1 MKPIVFD
8 KIDHTTIC
16 KRQVRNKI
24 YTGKAICH
32 PHDYDFESTL
42 VGQNYAYSRSLIA
55 ELCDNRD
62 AKAEQLK
69 VLKHVYNIMEQNK
82 NVRLES
88 EECYILRRQIAVTER
103 DLQELRDLIRA
114 MRKDLRNTIEGRD
127 KMYARLREIRREQNV
142 SNYDTERV

>member
-1 MKPIVFD
+1 
-8 KIDHTTIC
+8 
-16 KRQVRNKI
+16 
-24 YTGKAICH
+24 
-32 PHDYDFESTL
+32 
-42 VGQNYAYSRSLIA
+42 
-55 ELCDNRD
+55 
-62 AKAEQLK
+62 
-69 VLKHVYNIMEQNK
+69 MEQNK

-88 EECYILRRQIAVTER
+88 EECYILRRQITVTER